1 MINPISSNNAA
12 VNKLAAA
19 DQAIAK
25 APVPAEGTQA
35 KTDSQKLDVVEIS
48 HSAQAKVLKQ
58 EGLTIPQIAIKL
70 GLDVKTVTTFFPQ
83 PG

>member
-1 MINPISSNNAA
+1 MVNPISSNNAA
-12 VNKLAAA
+12 VNKIAAA

-25 APVPAEGTQA
+25 APVQAEVTQA
-35 KTDSQKLDVVEIS
+35 KIDAPKADVVEIS

>member
-1 MINPISSNNAA
+1 MVNPISSNNAA
-12 VNKLAAA
+12 VNKIAA
-19 DQAIAK
+19 DQPIAK
-25 APVPAEGTQA
+25 APIQAEVTHE
-35 KTDSQKLDVVEIS
+35 KTEAPRVDVVEIS

>member
-1 MINPISSNNAA
+1 MVNPISSNNAA
-12 VNKLAAA
+12 MNKIAAA

-25 APVPAEGTQA
+25 ATVQAEGSRA
-35 KTDSQKLDVVEIS
+35 KTDTPRVDVVKIS
-48 HSAQAKVLKQ
+48 HSAQAKAMKQ

>member
-12 VNKLAAA
+12 VNKITAE
-19 DQAIAK
+19 QALAK
-25 APVPAEGTQA
+25 APVQAEATQA
-35 KTDSQKLDVVEIS
+35 RIDAPNADVVEIS

-70 GLDVKTVTTFFPQ
+70 GLDVKTVTTYFPQ